1 MASALHHHRAAT
13 RVLFASD
20 TIPNVAQLAERL
32 SVPGTAPDALTTRA
46 AQHARLEMARGLSF
60 GRTLERAHAWLL
72 WERGNRA
79 CAWCDQPIRAL
90 SEAEELGCALVHHSC
105 AVEFGEW
112 ANEDEDARLEREHGP
127 RARQAL
133 ADVLAGAP
141 DLSEA
146 AF

>member
-1 MASALHHHRAAT
+1 MATTLHHRPAAA
-13 RVLFASD
+13 RIVFAAGIVPSVPQ
-20 TIPNVAQLAERL
+20 IVERL
-32 SVPGTAPDALTTRA
+32 AHGSAPDAATTRA
-46 AQHARLEMARGLSF
+46 AQHARLEMARGVEM
-60 GRTLERAHAWLL
+60 GRALERARARRL
-72 WERGNRA
+72 WERGERT
-79 CAWCDQPIRAL
+79 CAWCDNPIRSLAD
-90 SEAEELGCALVHHSC
+90 AEELGLSLVHHSC

-133 ADVLAGAP
+133 ADVLADAP